1 MYLMLSI
8 MIGGMYYDIDNDQT
22 TVQDRISILFYV
34 VAFMVFMAIAV
45 IPNCTLLGNYCGF
58 FGNILYS

>member
-22 TVQDRISILFYV
+22 TVQDRISILFLRGRVHGLHGNRGHSKLY
-34 VAFMVFMAIAV
+34 A
-45 IPNCTLLGNYCGF
+45 PRTLF
-58 FGNILYS
+58 RIFGNILYS